1 MKSPLDLSLPQA
13 PRTRTRASLLEWFTF
28 LVSAAALVILV
39 LFLLE
44 ARRRGA
50 PGTGPADPG
59 EAERLKKLATDLER
73 RTLYVQA
80 ADVWGEH
87 MALAGLTPEE
97 RARTLYRRGK
107 CLKEGGRHAEAARL
121 LSEADTFPE
130 LPREEK
136 QKARQML
143 LECLA
148 ALGKEEA
155 RESVARSFAIREE
168 EKGTVLARVGSDS
181 ITREELRAEVERA
194 AEMMLKAG
202 GAALTPAEAKL
213 KAAEIAEKELKSPES
228 AKRALLQVITRH
240 VLYRE
245 GIERGFGE
253 DAETL
258 ESVLKLRR
266 DSIANRVVEA
276 EVENAMKSLGPT
288 EIENHYE
295 AHKATFVEKAGAE
308 AAFAKF
314 PGRAEADA
322 AIAKLKD
329 PSTAASVPLE
339 RQKGVVVLG
348 EPVPGIG
355 PSAEIAAH
363 VLQLAEGEVSRR
375 PIEHEGAFYVF
386 RVEKK
391 RPERQLSRE
400 EAEPLVRA
408 DLARLKQKQAVED
421 LRNLLSRKFHVEIVG
436 EDVAGPAPASADA
449 PSAPEPRR
457 AASPGSTDPTPPAAA
472 PAPLKGPGTSSP

>member
-13 PRTRTRASLLEWFTF
+13 PRTRARPGLLEWLTF
-28 LVSAAALVILV
+28 LASAAALALLV

-44 ARRRGA
+44 ARRQGA
-50 PGTGPADPG
+50 PGAAPADPG
-59 EAERLKKLATDLER
+59 EAERLKALATNLEK

-136 QKARQML
+136 QQARQML

-148 ALGKEEA
+148 ALGKEDA

-168 EKGTVLARVGSDS
+168 EKGTVIARVGSDT
-181 ITREELRAEVERA
+181 ITREELRAELEGA

-202 GAALTPAEAKL
+202 GAPMTPAETKL
-213 KAAEIAEKELKSPES
+213 KASEFAEKELKSPES
-228 AKRALLQVITRH
+228 AKRALTQAISRH

-253 DAETL
+253 DAATL
-258 ESVLKLRR
+258 EAVLKFRR
-266 DSIANRVVEA
+266 EAIANRVIET

-288 EIENHYE
+288 EINNHYE

-314 PGRAEADA
+314 PGRAEAEA
-322 AIAKLKD
+322 AIGKLND
-329 PSTAASVPLE
+329 PSTAGSVPLE
-339 RQKGVVVLG
+339 RPKGFVVLG

-363 VLQLAEGEVSRR
+363 VLQLAEGEVSRA
-375 PIEHEGAFYVF
+375 IEHEGAFYVF

-391 RPERQLSRE
+391 RPERQLPRE

-408 DLARLKQKQAVED
+408 DLARLKQKEAVDD
-421 LRNLLSRKFHVEIVG
+421 LRNLLTRKFHVEIVEEG
-436 EDVAGPAPASADA
+436 LAGPAPPSGEG
-449 PSAPEPRR
+449 PSAPEHPR
-457 AASPGSTDPTPPAAA
+457 APAQGSNSPTPPAAA
-472 PAPLKGPGTSSP
+472 PSPPKGASTSSP

>member
-13 PRTRTRASLLEWFTF
+13 PRTRARPGLLGWLTF
-28 LVSAAALVILV
+28 LASAAALALLV
-39 LFLLE
+39 LILLE
-44 ARRRGA
+44 ARQLGGPGA
-50 PGTGPADPG
+50 APADPG
-59 EAERLKKLATDLER
+59 EAERLKALATNLEK

-97 RARTLYRRGK
+97 RARTFYRRGK

-136 QKARQML
+136 QMARQML

-148 ALGKEEA
+148 ALGKEDA

-168 EKGTVLARVGSDS
+168 EKGTVLARVGSDT
-181 ITREELRAEVERA
+181 IPREELRAELQGA

-202 GAALTPAEAKL
+202 GAPLTPAETKL

-228 AKRALLQVITRH
+228 AKRALSQAISRH

-253 DAETL
+253 DAATL
-258 ESVLKLRR
+258 EAVLKFRR
-266 DSIANRVVEA
+266 EAIANRVIET

-288 EIENHYE
+288 EIDNHYE

-314 PGRAEADA
+314 PGRAEAEA
-322 AIAKLKD
+322 AIGKLKD

-339 RQKGVVVLG
+339 RPKGFVVLG

-375 PIEHEGAFYVF
+375 AIEHEGAFHVF

-408 DLARLKQKQAVED
+408 DLARLKQKEAVDD
-421 LRNLLSRKFHVEIVG
+421 LRNLLSRKFHVEIVEEG
-436 EDVAGPAPASADA
+436 LAGPAPGES
-449 PSAPEPRR
+449 PSAPEPPP
-457 AASPGSTDPTPPAAA
+457 AHSPGSQTPTPPSAA
-472 PAPLKGPGTSSP
+472 PSPPGGTSTSSP